1 MYSAKKS
8 DYKAHSISFWS
19 LARMAPPLLS
29 LQDVDLH
36 WGSNPVLDK
45 LEMHIGVADR
55 LCLIGR
61 NGAGKSTLMKVVA
74 GLIDVDGGKR
84 WVQPG
89 AKVAYL
95 PQEPDASE
103 YATLYD
109 YIVDGLPED
118 ERDQSYRAD
127 VLVEDLSIKADAT
140 PENASGGEMRRAA
153 LARTLIGEP
162 ELLLL
167 DEPTNHMDI
176 NTIQWLEGYLKT
188 WRGAMVLISHDRAF
202 LGNLATACLWLDR
215 GKIRRLDDGFE
226 KFEAWQEKTYAE
238 EADALKKLDKVIK
251 DETRWSVEGISAR
264 RTRNQGRLRRLH
276 AMRGERRSVV
286 KAEGNVNISMA
297 GGERSGA
304 RVIEAKGI
312 SKTYEGRTLFEG
324 FTTRIARGDRIG
336 IIGPNG
342 VGKSTLLKILT
353 GELAPDEGSVKL
365 GTNLEMQTIDQKRA
379 DLHDDMTIMD
389 VLTGGRGEWM
399 QIGDETKHIMT
410 YLKDFL
416 FDPSVARTPV
426 SALSGGERNRLLIA
440 KNFAKPS
447 NLLVLDEPT
456 NDLDMDTLDL
466 LQEVLADYKGTIL
479 LVSHDRDFLDRVVS
493 SSIVLEGDGTVIEYA
508 GGYSDYKMQ
517 QKLTLKADAQAAQ
530 VKEKAKV
537 VSITT
542 APKKKGKK
550 LTYKDQRELDILP
563 AEIESLTFKIAQM
576 EAEISDPQ
584 LYSKNPEKFNQ
595 LTKDVEAGQNELEEK
610 EMRWLELE
618 EMKDSLTD

>member
-1 MYSAKKS
+1 
-8 DYKAHSISFWS
+8 
-19 LARMAPPLLS
+19 MAPPLLS
-29 LQDVDLH
+29 LRDVDLH
-36 WGSNPVLDK
+36 WGSNPVLDE

-61 NGAGKSTLMKVVA
+61 NGAGKSTLMKVIA
-74 GLIDVDGGKR
+74 GLIEIDGGKR

-109 YIVDGLPED
+109 YIVGGLPED

-140 PENASGGEMRRAA
+140 PDNASGGEMRRAA

-176 NTIQWLEGYLKT
+176 NTIQWLEAYLKS

-202 LGNLATACLWLDR
+202 LNNLATACLWLDR
-215 GKIRRLDDGFE
+215 GKIRRLEDGFE

-251 DETRWSVEGISAR
+251 EETRWSVEGISAR

-312 SKTYEGRTLFEG
+312 SKSYEGRTLFEG

-379 DLHDDMTIMD
+379 DLQDDMTIMD

-517 QKLTLKADAQAAQ
+517 QKLTMKAEAQAAQ
-530 VKEKAKV
+530 VKEKNKV
-537 VSITT
+537 VSITD

-618 EMKDSLTD
+618 EMKDSLT